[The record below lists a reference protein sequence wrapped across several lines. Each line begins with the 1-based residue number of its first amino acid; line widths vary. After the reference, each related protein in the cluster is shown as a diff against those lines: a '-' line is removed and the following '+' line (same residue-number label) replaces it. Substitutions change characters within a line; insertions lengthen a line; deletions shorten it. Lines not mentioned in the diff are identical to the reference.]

1 MGKSV
6 LEELVTVLGFEVD
19 DDDLKSFNKMTE
31 EAHGQLKKIAAVGGA
46 AAAGIGVF
54 IHSIASATDET
65 FKFAKTLGAS
75 FEEVQ
80 RLTHATNI
88 MGGEA
93 GDVVSTL
100 TNLAK
105 ITSSAAKGLGGGDV
119 FGFLGLDARDSQG
132 NIKESVDL
140 LGEVADRIKALP
152 TAAEQ
157 TDFASRLGISP
168 NMILLLRQGSS
179 GIKKL
184 GAELDSFGFILT
196 KEQGETA
203 EKYVDSMVRG
213 QLAARGLA
221 NQLGL
226 RLMPAVTEISDK
238 FTEWVSS
245 NKQLIDSGL
254 DDWAENILKFA
265 RPLAIFFGVAAL
277 SAAGLTAALNPK
289 IAAFTILSG
298 LITLMADDYMRYKE
312 GVEGTVTGEVM
323 KNGHVQNFLEAQK
336 ETGKWF
342 MERIRALDKSMN
354 LGVIE
359 GGAVPSGISTH
370 GRNDSR
376 SGSTTINYNIHAT
389 DPNAVVTGIE
399 SRAREFNN
407 AIQNLHGGSL
417 A

>member
-265 RPLAIFFGVAAL
+265 RPLAIFFGVIALGAAAFAVSFSPIGAAL
-277 SAAGLTAALNPK
+277 VLAAGSVAL
-289 IAAFTILSG
+289 L
-298 LITLMADDYMRYKE
+298 ADDYLRFKA
-312 GVEGTVTGEVM
+312 GIEGTAFGKFNDWVNSLKEDIKEITDLMNASPVWSFIAKWSNPYALFDNITGAE
-323 KNGHVQNFLEAQK
+323 K
-336 ETGKWF
+336 T
-342 MERIRALDKSMN
+342 ALR
-354 LGVIE
+354 GVPDYK
-359 GGAVPSGISTH
+359 G
-370 GRNDSR
+370 N
-376 SGSTTINYNIHAT
+376 TTVNYNIHAT